1 MNFTDGRPL
10 RLSDLRRGDTARL
23 HAADLDA
30 DTAGLLQAIGLTPA
44 SALRLCQ
51 AGNPCIV
58 QVRETRIGLADAVAQ
73 RIFVVRDRAEELK
86 P

>member
-1 MNFTDGRPL
+1 MNPVAGRPL
-10 RLSDLRRGDTARL
+10 RLSDLRRGETARV

-30 DTAGLLQAIGLTPA
+30 ETAGLLRAIGLTSA

-58 QVRETRIGLADAVAQ
+58 QVQATRIGLAESVAQ
-73 RIFVVRDRAEELK
+73 RIFVLREGHDQSK